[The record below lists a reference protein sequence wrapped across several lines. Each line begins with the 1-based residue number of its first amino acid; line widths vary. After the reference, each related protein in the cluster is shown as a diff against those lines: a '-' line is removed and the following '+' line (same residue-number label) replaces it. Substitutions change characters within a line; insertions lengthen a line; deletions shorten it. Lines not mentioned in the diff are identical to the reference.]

1 MKKIAL
7 VLAATMALSFAGYA
21 QKNKRTTAYMAFG
34 RYQKDKDVSELM
46 KAKTNIDDASVHP
59 ETSGDAQ
66 TWLYRGN
73 IYLAL
78 YQKDFTDKVNSITDV
93 TDAGKKQMMAY
104 TLAPQTNLIEASN
117 AYLKTK
123 QLDTKKVFPMETSK
137 GLADC
142 YTYSQN
148 VGVANYNQQK
158 YNEALPM
165 FEMAADITASAGKTD
180 TSNIS
185 NAAQS
190 AFYGK
195 NWAKA
200 ESNFN
205 KLIAMKYGKGNSYMM
220 LAKVYSEQGDSMKYK
235 STIADGLKAYPTD
248 GDLLVED
255 VNIKLKEGKSNEAIQ
270 QLNALTAQRPND
282 PDLYMVVGNVYDRM
296 ANPIGS
302 DGKMLTEKPT
312 NYEELI
318 NKSAEHY
325 KKAIEIRPDYFDAY
339 YNLGVLYMNQSVEY
353 YNRSISTVKDA
364 AKYGTM
370 WEKPLPDAIKYL
382 EKAHELN
389 PKDINCMLALKQ
401 CYGNAGENDKYAAIK
416 EKIKAAQNGK

>member
-7 VLAATMALSFAGYA
+7 VLAATMALGVAGFA

-34 RYQKDKDVSELM
+34 RYQKDKDASELM
-46 KAKTNIDDASVHP
+46 KAKINM
-59 ETSGDAQ
+59 
-66 TWLYRGN
+66 
-73 IYLAL
+73 
-78 YQKDFTDKVNSITDV
+78 DFTDKVNSITDV

-123 QLDTKKVFPMETSK
+123 QLDTKKVFPAETSK

-142 YTYSQN
+142 YTYTQN
-148 VGVANYNQQK
+148 VGIANYNQQK

-200 ESNFN
+200 ESHFN
-205 KLIAMKYGKGNSYMM
+205 KLISMKYGKGNTYML
-220 LAKVYSEQGDSMKYK
+220 LAKVYAEQGDSMKYK

-270 QLNALTAQRPND
+270 QLNALTAQRPN
-282 PDLYMVVGNVYDRM
+282 
-296 ANPIGS
+296 
-302 DGKMLTEKPT
+302 
-312 NYEELI
+312 LI

-325 KKAIEIRPDYFDAY
+325 KKAIEIKPDYFDAY

-353 YNRSISTVKDA
+353 YNRSISTIKDA

-389 PKDINCMLALKQ
+389 SKDLNCMLALKQ
-401 CYGNAGENDKYAAIK
+401 CYGNAGENDKYAAMK